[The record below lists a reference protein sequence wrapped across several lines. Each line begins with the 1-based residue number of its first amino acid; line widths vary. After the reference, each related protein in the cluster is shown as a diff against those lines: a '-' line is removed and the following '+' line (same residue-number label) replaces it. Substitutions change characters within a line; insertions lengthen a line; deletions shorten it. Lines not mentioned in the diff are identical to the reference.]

1 DVVCVGDKD
10 VGSVLAQSPAP
21 RHTHLWLNILCPPPI
36 RAAQHFNFKKQ
47 LEQSFPCRRHG
58 KSIYTPVIGNRGT
71 CQDSMWISSPTTYSP
86 TTSGTHNLCREAKA
100 L

>member
-1 DVVCVGDKD
+1 MKIKSYLFSDVWECGV
-10 VGSVLAQSPAP
+10 Q
-21 RHTHLWLNILCPPPI
+21 
-36 RAAQHFNFKKQ
+36 FKKQ

-71 CQDSMWISSPTTYSP
+71 CQDSMWISSPTT
-86 TTSGTHNLCREAKA
+86 SGTHNLCREAKA